1 MVILSNTY
9 NFIQQN
15 NIDSGLPQTPEQY
28 YSNED
33 NFGSYQYTNLKDII
47 DSMLLEAQD
56 DDSFLKNTP
65 RSKLIRHAK
74 QAIREVTRQ
83 VANDV
88 IAIEVTVPGSL
99 CWPMPQDYVNYAR
112 VSVVEYD
119 SVTGSLRLQPLDVNY
134 KINTAIGYLQDN
146 NADIIFDEDGLI
158 ITADSSNGYAK
169 PYKKYNFSTE
179 YQPTLN
185 TSKLSQFGEFT
196 PDERRGMFLFSS
208 DLSDREI
215 VIEYVSDG
223 LQAGFLDEEITVHK
237 YLRDT
242 IENWVYFSCIERRR
256 NVPQNEKDRAL
267 RRYKTTLHQAKMA
280 LANFDLLR
288 IARTLRANTM
298 TL

>member
-1 MVILSNTY
+1 ME
-9 NFIQQN
+9 
-15 NIDSGLPQTPEQY
+15 QTPEQY
-28 YSNED
+28 YSNE
-33 NFGSYQYTNLKDII
+33 NNLGKYQYTNLKDII

-56 DDSFLKNTP
+56 DDSFLKNIS
-65 RSKLIRHAK
+65 RSKIIRHAK

-83 VANDV
+83 ASNDV
-88 IAIEVTVPGSL
+88 LAIEVTVPKSL

-112 VSVVEYD
+112 VSLVVADLE
-119 SVTGSLRLQPLDVNY
+119 SGSLRLQPLDVNY
-134 KINTAIGYLQDN
+134 KINTAIGYLQDD
-146 NADIIFDEDGLI
+146 NAEIIFDENGLI
-158 ITADSSNGYAK
+158 ITADSSNGYAI
-169 PYKKYNFSTE
+169 PYKRYAFSSH

-185 TSKLSQFGEFT
+185 TSKLSQYGEFT
-196 PDERRGMFLFSS
+196 PDERRGLFLFSS
-208 DLSDREI
+208 DLSEREI

-223 LQAGFLDEEITVHK
+223 LQAGLLEEEITVHK
-237 YLRDT
+237 YLRET

-267 RRYKTTLHQAKMA
+267 RRYKTTLHQSKLA